1 MLIVTHYFKDVHS
14 VNKSIYFCFYKFLP
28 ELSQHYQRVLPL
40 SVPMSNEVHTPE
52 SHMEQSFLKIRIV
65 EWSQLSCFSIS
76 SLKLHNIHGYPNENN
91 IFELLINL
99 FYTITFHSK
108 VFMEKQ
114 IQKIKKS
121 LVKIDQSKWNLN
133 FITHVSIVLFE
144 FDL

>member
-1 MLIVTHYFKDVHS
+1 MLIVTHYFTDVPS

-65 EWSQLSCFSIS
+65 EWSQWSCFSIS
-76 SLKLHNIHGYPNENN
+76 SLKLHNIHVYPTENN

-99 FYTITFHSK
+99 FCTITFHQELSK

-114 IQKIKKS
+114 IQKIQKS
-121 LVKIDQSKWNLN
+121 SVKIDQSETW
-133 FITHVSIVLFE
+133 TS
-144 FDL
+144 

>member
-1 MLIVTHYFKDVHS
+1 MHPKKYLNYKCKKLDEQWTLWIKFFFHTCWLRIKDVNS

-76 SLKLHNIHGYPNENN
+76 SLKLHNIHVYPNENN

-99 FYTITFHSK
+99 FCTITFH
-108 VFMEKQ
+108 Q
-114 IQKIKKS
+114 
-121 LVKIDQSKWNLN
+121 
-133 FITHVSIVLFE
+133 
-144 FDL
+144 

>member
-76 SLKLHNIHGYPNENN
+76 SLKLHNIHVYPNENN

-99 FYTITFHSK
+99 FCTITFHQELSK

-114 IQKIKKS
+114 IQKIQKS
-121 LVKIDQSKWNLN
+121 LVKIDQSETW
-133 FITHVSIVLFE
+133 TS
-144 FDL
+144 

>member
-1 MLIVTHYFKDVHS
+1 MHHKKYLNYKCKKLDEQWTLWIKIFFHTCWLRICNHANSHTLFQECAFSK
-14 VNKSIYFCFYKFLP
+14 KSIYFCFYKFLP

-76 SLKLHNIHGYPNENN
+76 SLKLHNIHVYPNENN

-99 FYTITFHSK
+99 FCTITFH
-108 VFMEKQ
+108 Q
-114 IQKIKKS
+114 
-121 LVKIDQSKWNLN
+121 
-133 FITHVSIVLFE
+133 
-144 FDL
+144 

>member
-65 EWSQLSCFSIS
+65 I
-76 SLKLHNIHGYPNENN
+76 
-91 IFELLINL
+91 L
-99 FYTITFHSK
+99 FQYIKSK
-108 VFMEKQ
+108 VTQ
-114 IQKIKKS
+114 YTCIS
-121 LVKIDQSKWNLN
+121 
-133 FITHVSIVLFE
+133 
-144 FDL
+144 

>member
-1 MLIVTHYFKDVHS
+1 MLKVTHYFKGVHS

-76 SLKLHNIHGYPNENN
+76 SLKLHNIHVYPNENN
-91 IFELLINL
+91 IF
-99 FYTITFHSK
+99 
-108 VFMEKQ
+108 
-114 IQKIKKS
+114 
-121 LVKIDQSKWNLN
+121 
-133 FITHVSIVLFE
+133 
-144 FDL
+144 

>member
-14 VNKSIYFCFYKFLP
+14 VNRSIYFCFYKFLP

-76 SLKLHNIHGYPNENN
+76 IYMYILMKIIYLSSLSICLYNYIPSV
-91 IFELLINL
+91 
-99 FYTITFHSK
+99 THSK